1 MTQIIKNTLASLA
14 IIGLIMAFPLQ
25 LELKII
31 IILIAF
37 TSAAWVYIDA
47 KKIEIQKYKSTALGL
62 NTPSEAAAAVALFW
76 IIAFPA
82 YIIRRKRILNG
93 KIQIASDSNELKK
106 ISKVIPTLWA
116 ILFIPSIPVAFLSLF
131 ISDAPSRGVL
141 SDFFRMTAF
150 FSGLALPI
158 SLIIGAIAGFTNM
171 REKVLLYLPLID
183 IAVFLVSIILSGFF

>member
-37 TSAAWVYIDA
+37 PSAAWVYIDA

-82 YIIRRKRILNG
+82 YIIRRKR
-93 KIQIASDSNELKK
+93 KI
-106 ISKVIPTLWA
+106 
-116 ILFIPSIPVAFLSLF
+116 
-131 ISDAPSRGVL
+131 
-141 SDFFRMTAF
+141 
-150 FSGLALPI
+150 
-158 SLIIGAIAGFTNM
+158 
-171 REKVLLYLPLID
+171 
-183 IAVFLVSIILSGFF
+183 

>member
-1 MTQIIKNTLASLA
+1 MK
-14 IIGLIMAFPLQ
+14 
-25 LELKII
+25 
-31 IILIAF
+31 
-37 TSAAWVYIDA
+37 
-47 KKIEIQKYKSTALGL
+47 
-62 NTPSEAAAAVALFW
+62 
-76 IIAFPA
+76 
-82 YIIRRKRILNG
+82 G